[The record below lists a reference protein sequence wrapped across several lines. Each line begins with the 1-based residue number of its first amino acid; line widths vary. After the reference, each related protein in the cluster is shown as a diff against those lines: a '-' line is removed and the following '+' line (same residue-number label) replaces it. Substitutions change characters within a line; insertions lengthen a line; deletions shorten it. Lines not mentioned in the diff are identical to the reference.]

1 MQAQAAF
8 KPLKRHLKATCR
20 VPAYSPALRQ
30 VRMLS
35 KGVVWFQMVR
45 EVIITCT
52 IVFLFICRAS
62 EGELALKVRLSIN
75 QKQPFSY

>member
-1 MQAQAAF
+1 MQAQAAI

-52 IVFLFICRAS
+52 IVSLCFFCLFAEPVKANWR
-62 EGELALKVRLSIN
+62 
-75 QKQPFSY
+75 